1 MIQTHE
7 TKKKIQPFYL
17 FVLNNFSILY
27 RNRRL
32 RAHDVVED
40 QVEEDCTL
48 QTFSQEDFDE

>member
-1 MIQTHE
+1 M
-7 TKKKIQPFYL
+7 KRKIQPFYL

-40 QVEEDCTL
+40 QLEEDCTL

>member
-1 MIQTHE
+1 M
-7 TKKKIQPFYL
+7 KRKMQPFYL
-17 FVLNNFSILY
+17 FVLYHFSILY

-40 QVEEDCTL
+40 QLEEDCTL

>member
-7 TKKKIQPFYL
+7 KTQLVYL
-17 FVLNNFSILY
+17 FVRNHFSILY
-27 RNRRL
+27 QNSRL

-40 QVEEDCTL
+40 KLEEDCTL